1 MSLAFQQQA
10 KELLA
15 EATNCQAEIIPDD
28 ARIGQ
33 FESWDSLAHLRLI
46 LAIEQYIDRQ
56 LDPDESIKIG
66 SLADISAILSSS
78 R

>member
-1 MSLAFQQQA
+1 MSIVSKQQA

-15 EATNCQAEIIPDD
+15 EATNCQAEIIPEH

-46 LAIEQYIDRQ
+46 LAIEQYIGRQ
-56 LDPDESIKIG
+56 LDPDESVKIE
-66 SLADISAILSSS
+66 SLADISAILPA
-78 R
+78 RR